1 MAKFCLMFGK
11 SKKEEL
17 SSRQLEVLNLLRRGL
32 TNGEICRTLNIS
44 ENTVKT
50 HLANIYKILDVTNR
64 TEAAS
69 IDLTEENFS
78 QRQSSQSPNKRE
90 IVVAFEKNSILESTP
105 LAYSVVCATIEA
117 LHQYHIFKIQV
128 VPPEQINNSTD
139 YQIKLT
145 ATHGSGDSLF
155 ITLYQDES
163 STLLWSN
170 LQKIKSEDEIKL
182 FAARIAIQIFRNM
195 TISAAS
201 KYAENSDL
209 KSDWWY
215 ASSFANVMMENRNR
229 DEFSK
234 CESSLQSILDS
245 QKGNG
250 YLAYTLA
257 NVYYTAII
265 ENWVD
270 ATIYT
275 SKIGALAC
283 EAMRNTPY
291 SAYSQ
296 FMMALYNILIGNKS
310 DAIAYFEQILEANP
324 QDVMARRYLTQIF
337 LLVGKQKEALKL
349 LDENSLYIPDV
360 NQQPFQLIAKSFI
373 YLLQDEYEKCELI
386 SQQVLMIHPETP
398 FARLFMIACNNKKG
412 NLKESHKHVQKLREY
427 HPNFK
432 KNDVKEFLKG
442 VTEEQQECFI
452 SLLWNLD

>member
-1 MAKFCLMFGK
+1 MENQ
-11 SKKEEL
+11 KKEEL

-78 QRQSSQSPNKRE
+78 QRPSSQSPNKRE

-128 VPPEQINNSTD
+128 VPPEEINNGTD

-182 FAARIAIQIFRNM
+182 FAIRIAIQIFRNM
-195 TISAAS
+195 TIAAAA
-201 KYAENSDL
+201 KFDEDPDL
-209 KSDWWY
+209 KSNWWY
-215 ASSFANVMMENRNR
+215 ASSFANVKMESRNR
-229 DEFSK
+229 EAFQK
-234 CESSLQSILDS
+234 CESCLSSIINS

-250 YLAYTLA
+250 YSTYALS
-257 NVYYTAII
+257 NVYYTAIV

-270 ATIYT
+270 AVPYT
-275 SKIGALAC
+275 SKIGTMAC
-283 EAMRNTPY
+283 EAMRDTPY
-291 SAYSQ
+291 SSYSQ

-324 QDVMARRYLTQIF
+324 QDVMARRYLAQIY
-337 LLVGKQKEALKL
+337 LLVNKQEKALRL
-349 LDENSLYIPDV
+349 LDENSLYIPGI
-360 NQQPFQLIAKSFI
+360 NQQPFHLIAKSFI
-373 YLLQDEYEKCELI
+373 YLLQGEYEKCELI

-398 FARLFMIACNNKKG
+398 FARLFMIVCNNKKG
-412 NLKESHKHVQKLREY
+412 DMKESYRHVQKFKEY
-427 HPNFK
+427 HPNYK
-432 KNDVKEFLKG
+432 KDDIKEFMKG
-442 VTEEQQECFI
+442 ISEEQQECFI
-452 SLLWNLD
+452 SLLKNLD